1 MDININPS
9 FITNENALVNLTS
22 QLQNLG
28 LIFNPNIPF
37 IELSVK
43 LKLADPVW
51 HFIFAVA
58 PENIIMNYSQ
68 LARETFSY
76 PRCQIKYNMRL
87 IWADL

>member
-1 MDININPS
+1 MI
-9 FITNENALVNLTS
+9 NENALVNLTR

-51 HFIFAVA
+51 HFIFCGSSKK
-58 PENIIMNYSQ
+58 I
-68 LARETFSY
+68 
-76 PRCQIKYNMRL
+76 
-87 IWADL
+87 